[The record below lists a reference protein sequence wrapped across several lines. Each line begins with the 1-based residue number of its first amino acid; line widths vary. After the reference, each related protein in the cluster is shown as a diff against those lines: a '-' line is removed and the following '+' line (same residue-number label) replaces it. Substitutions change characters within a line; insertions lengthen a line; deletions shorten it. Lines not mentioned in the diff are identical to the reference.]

1 MSKRESACL
10 EQEGIPSIRDKTAAL
25 WKGSMSVCMW
35 PGQRNDLDGTG
46 KVGVEEFQSAHML
59 KARRRS

>member
-1 MSKRESACL
+1 
-10 EQEGIPSIRDKTAAL
+10 
-25 WKGSMSVCMW
+25 MW